1 MLTCEVSLLPMETVK
16 SDQIINQSLNALKAT
31 GVKHEVGNM
40 STYLYSENDDQ
51 IWAGI
56 KAIYQEA
63 RKANTEFSMT
73 INLSNNT

>member
-1 MLTCEVSLLPMETVK
+1 MLTCEVSLFPLETQE
-16 SDQIINQSLNALKAT
+16 SDRIVNQAVNAMKQT

-40 STYLYSENDDQ
+40 STYLYSENADD
-51 IWAGI
+51 IWTGI

-63 RKANTEFSMT
+63 EKAGTEFSMM